1 MIYFSTLKC
10 LFIVTHLYYATFLL
24 PQGATF
30 KANELLWA
38 VYPPYTKNIRDI
50 LEVLDYELLCKNAST
65 EAPSRTPLERA
76 AVMQLVDAHDFGGR
90 TISTNE

>member
-1 MIYFSTLKC
+1 MIYFSTLTC
-10 LFIVTHLYYATFLL
+10 IYIVTHLDYATVLF

-38 VYPPYTKNIRDI
+38 VYPPYTKDIRDI
-50 LEVLDYELLCKNAST
+50 LEVLDYELLFQCDSMQ
-65 EAPSRTPLERA
+65 APSRSPLERA
-76 AVMQLVDAHDFGGR
+76 AVLQLVDAHDFGGR